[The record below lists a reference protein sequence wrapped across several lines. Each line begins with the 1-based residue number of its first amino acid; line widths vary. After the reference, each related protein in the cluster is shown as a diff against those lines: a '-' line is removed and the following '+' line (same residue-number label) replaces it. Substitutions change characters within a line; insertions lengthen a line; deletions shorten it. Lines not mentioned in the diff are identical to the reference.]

1 MTVGTLIAGAAL
13 RDLIHAERPLVSN
26 AVDLETQSQPN
37 GVDLTLAS
45 IVSFAEAGAL
55 GFGAADR
62 RLPATT
68 DVAFDE
74 DGWCHLAPGA
84 YRIAFN
90 EVVDLPL
97 DVYAI
102 AWPRS
107 SLLRM
112 GCDLG
117 TAFWDSGYR
126 GRGQCLLVV
135 GNPHGLDL
143 RRNARVAQIVFFR
156 LDAAVERGYTGRYRD

>member
-1 MTVGTLIAGAAL
+1 MGMLIAGTDLRAL
-13 RDLIHAERPLVSN
+13 IDGDRPLVSS
-26 AVDLETQSQPN
+26 AVDLAAQSQPN

-45 IVSFAEAGAL
+45 VVAFAEAGAL
-55 GFGAADR
+55 GFTDADR
-62 RLPATT
+62 RLPATA
-68 DVAFDE
+68 DVVFDE
-74 DGWCHLAPGA
+74 NGWCHLAPGA
-84 YRIAFN
+84 YRISFN
-90 EVVDLPL
+90 EIVDLPL

-126 GRGQCLLVV
+126 GRGQCLLLVQ
-135 GNPHGLDL
+135 NPHGLGLKRD
-143 RRNARVAQIVFFR
+143 ARVAQIVFFR
-156 LDAAVERGYTGRYRD
+156 LGAAVERGYAGRYKE

>member
-1 MTVGTLIAGAAL
+1 VGTLVAGAAL
-13 RDLIHAERPLVSN
+13 RALIDSERPLVSS
-26 AVDLETQSQPN
+26 AVDLAAQSQPN
-37 GVDLTLAS
+37 GVDLTLAN
-45 IVSFAEAGAL
+45 IVSFAGAGAL
-55 GFGAADR
+55 GFADADR
-62 RLPATT
+62 RLPETA
-68 DVAFDE
+68 DVAFDAE
-74 DGWCHLAPGA
+74 GWTHLAPGA

-97 DVYAI
+97 DVYGI

-135 GNPHGLDL
+135 HNPCGLDL
-143 RRNARVAQIVFFR
+143 RRDARVAQIVFFR
-156 LDAAVERGYTGRYRD
+156 LDAAVEQGYSGRYKE